1 MSTVQAEPKMLK
13 GLLLPAP
20 TLQGVIGVSD
30 SMLLGS
36 LKMAWDN
43 TATSSNLQQR
53 EYDALTEIDP
63 DIYYFIT
70 G

>member
-13 GLLLPAP
+13 GLLLRAP

-36 LKMAWDN
+36 LKMAWDKY
-43 TATSSNLQQR
+43 SNIVKLQQR

-63 DIYYFIT
+63 DVYYFIT

>member
-1 MSTVQAEPKMLK
+1 MSTVQAGPKMLK
-13 GLLLPAP
+13 GQLLPAP

-36 LKMAWDN
+36 LKIAWN
-43 TATSSNLQQR
+43 NYSNIVKLQQR
-53 EYDALTEIDP
+53 EYDALPEIDP
-63 DIYYFIT
+63 GVYYFIT